1 MRLSETPELR
11 PGETGDAALGGAVHV
26 IQPGKGYRFS
36 VDAVLLAR
44 FASEEAVGQALDL
57 GCGCG
62 VVALC
67 LLALGGAR
75 SVMGVDLQPDMV
87 DRAARSAAWNGWA
100 ARARFL
106 VADIRDLEGVLGAG
120 RFDLVVANPPYRPVG
135 AGRVSPDPSTAVARH
150 EVACGIG
157 DVVRTAR
164 ERLAPGGRLCVVYPA
179 ARLATLLWACRSE
192 GIEPRVLRPVH
203 PREGAPASR
212 VLLRAEK
219 GGREGLEL
227 RAPLVLHAPGRRYS
241 PEADRLLGP
250 P

>member
-1 MRLSETPELR
+1 M
-11 PGETGDAALGGAVHV
+11 HV

-44 FASEEAVGQALDL
+44 FAAEEPVDRALDL

-62 VVALC
+62 VVALG

-75 SVMGVDLQPDMV
+75 SVVGVELQPDMV

-100 ARARFL
+100 GRARFL
-106 VADIRDLEGVLGAG
+106 VGDVRDLGGVLEEE
-120 RFDLVVANPPYRPVG
+120 RFDLVVANPPYRPMG
-135 AGRVSPDPSTAVARH
+135 AGKMSPDRSVALARH
-150 EVACGIG
+150 EVACGVA
-157 DVVRTAR
+157 DVVRAAR
-164 ERLAPGGRLCVVYPA
+164 ERLKPGGLLCVVYPA
-179 ARLATLLWACRSE
+179 ERLATLFGACRSE
-192 GIEPRVLRPVH
+192 GLEPRVLRPVH

-212 VLLRAEK
+212 VLLRAER

-227 RAPLVLHAPGRRYS
+227 RAPLILHAPGRRYS
-241 PEADRLLGP
+241 PEAERLLGP

>member
-1 MRLSETPELR
+1 MSGPQALR
-11 PGETGDAALGGAVHV
+11 PGETADAALGGAVRV

-44 FASEEAVGQALDL
+44 FASEEPGGRALDL

-75 SVMGVDLQPDMV
+75 SVVGVDIQPDMV

-100 ARARFL
+100 GRARFL
-106 VADIRDLEGVLGAG
+106 VGDLRDLGGVLGG
-120 RFDLVVANPPYRPVG
+120 ERFDLVVANPPYRPVG
-135 AGRVSPDPSTAVARH
+135 AGKVSPDASMAVARH

-157 DVVRTAR
+157 DVVRAAR
-164 ERLAPGGRLCVVYPA
+164 ERLGPGGRLCVIYPA
-179 ARLATLLWACRSE
+179 ARLATLLWACRRE
-192 GIEPRVLRPVH
+192 GVEPRVLRAVH
-203 PREGAPASR
+203 PREGARASR
-212 VLLRAEK
+212 VLLRAER

-241 PEADRLLGP
+241 PEAERLLGP